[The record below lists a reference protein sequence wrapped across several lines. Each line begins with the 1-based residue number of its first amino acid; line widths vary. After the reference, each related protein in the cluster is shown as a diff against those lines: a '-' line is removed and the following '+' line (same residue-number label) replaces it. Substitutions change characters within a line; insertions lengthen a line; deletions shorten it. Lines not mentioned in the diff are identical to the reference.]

1 MIYIHTSMADT
12 FKFTEPKMDNEED
25 AAFAKAIDVVLSTG
39 KADYPSYVGG
49 LKVAS
54 GMSADVFS
62 PIDRTIIFGTYQEP
76 EEGLVDR
83 AVSVAEDAFAKW
95 SKTGI
100 DERISIF
107 EKIIA
112 KIEQQRFRLAA
123 MVSISVGMDKCCALE
138 EVDTLIFVIKKAR
151 SDLKKDKG
159 KAQGVWAVLSS
170 YNSPL
175 AAPIGYASVA
185 ILAGN
190 TVVMTPSV
198 HSTLPVYYM
207 YGVLKDCGVP
217 DGVLNIITD
226 STGKS
231 SEDLANNLDVVGV
244 VASGSGD
251 RMEDLMF
258 LQADDEL
265 KFINEIKGMNPI
277 LVYKPAN
284 MRSAAKTVLDAAF
297 RFNGQSINSC
307 SKVILVE
314 GQQEEFVKNI
324 LSEANNIKITD
335 PTAPEAYA
343 GPIISDKKGAEF
355 EDMLDSVKGN
365 VIFGGKKVKAP
376 MTENGCYYVP
386 AIVMG
391 LDDEH
396 DLNNMDSALPILSIQ
411 VASDLEDAIDIINCT
426 EYGLS
431 AGIITKDDAASKR
444 FKDEIDAESVFVND
458 RKVPNAASKA
468 ILDNFMD

>member
-1 MIYIHTSMADT
+1 MIYVHRSMADT
-12 FKFTEPKMDNEED
+12 FKFTEPKSENEED

-54 GMSADVFS
+54 GMSANVFS

-76 EEGLVDR
+76 DNGLVDR
-83 AVSVAEDAFAKW
+83 AVTVAEDAFAKW
-95 SKTGI
+95 SKTKV
-100 DERISIF
+100 DDRVAVF
-107 EKIIA
+107 EKVIA

-123 MVSISVGMDKCCALE
+123 MVSVSVGMDKTSALE
-138 EVDTLIFVIKKAR
+138 EVDALISIIKKAC
-151 SDLKKDKG
+151 SDIKKKGG

-185 ILAGN
+185 IIAGN
-190 TVVMTPSV
+190 TVIMTPSV

-207 YGVLKDCGVP
+207 YGVLTECGVP
-217 DGVLNIITD
+217 DGVLNVITD
-226 STGKS
+226 STSKS
-231 SEDLANNLDVVGV
+231 SEDLANNVDVIGV
-244 VASGSGD
+244 VASGSVD
-251 RMEDLMF
+251 KMEDLMF
-258 LQADDEL
+258 LQADDTL
-265 KFINEIKGMNPI
+265 KFVNEIKGMNPI
-277 LVYKPAN
+277 LVYRPAN
-284 MRSAAKTVLDAAF
+284 MKTAARTVLDAAF

-324 LSEANNIKITD
+324 LAEANSIKITD
-335 PTAPEAYA
+335 PTTPDAYA
-343 GPIISDKKGAEF
+343 GPIISDMKAGVF
-355 EDMLDSVKGN
+355 DFVLDSIRGN
-365 VIFGGKKVKAP
+365 VIFGGKRVKGDL
-376 MTENGCYYVP
+376 TENGCYVMP

-411 VASDLEDAIDIINCT
+411 VASDLDDAIDIINCT

-431 AGIITKDDAASKR
+431 AGIITKDDAAAKR
-444 FKDEIDAESVFVND
+444 FKEQVDAESIFIND
-458 RKVPNAASKA
+458 RKVPSAGSKA
-468 ILDNFMD
+468 VIDNFVD

>member
-1 MIYIHTSMADT
+1 MADT
-12 FKFTEPKMDNEED
+12 LKFTEPKLDNEED

-39 KADYPSYVGG
+39 KSDYPSYVGG

-62 PIDRTIIFGTYQEP
+62 PIDNTIIFGTYQEP
-76 EEGLVDR
+76 EEGLVER
-83 AVSVAEDAFAKW
+83 AVSVAKEAFAKW
-95 SKTGI
+95 SKVSV

-107 EKIIA
+107 EKVVV

-123 MVSISVGMDKCCALE
+123 MVSISVGMDKTCALE
-138 EVDTLIFVIKKAR
+138 EVDTLVSVIRNAC
-151 SDLKKDKG
+151 SDLKKKDG
-159 KAQGVWAVLSS
+159 KAQGVWAILSS

-175 AAPIGYASVA
+175 AAPIGYASVS

-207 YGVLKDCGVP
+207 YNVLVECGVP

-226 STGKS
+226 STSKS

-244 VASGSGD
+244 AASGSGEK
-251 RMEDLMF
+251 MEDLMF

-277 LVYKPAN
+277 LVYKPTN
-284 MRSAAKTVLDAAF
+284 MKSAAKAVLDAAF
-297 RFNGQSINSC
+297 RFSGQLISSC

-314 GQQEEFVKNI
+314 GQQQEFVKNI
-324 LSEANNIKITD
+324 LAEANSMKITD
-335 PTAPEAYA
+335 PTTPDAYA
-343 GPIISDKKGAEF
+343 GPVISERKVADFK
-355 EDMLDSVKGN
+355 DMLDSVKSN
-365 VIFGGKKVKAP
+365 VIFGGKRIKDP
-376 MTENGCYYVP
+376 MTENGYYVQP

-411 VASDLEDAIDIINCT
+411 VASNIDDAMDIINCT

-431 AGIITKDDAASKR
+431 AGIITKDEAVSKR
-444 FKDEIDAESVFVND
+444 FMEEADAEYVFVND
-458 RKVPNAASKA
+458 RKVPTAASKA
-468 ILDNFMD
+468 IVDNFMD

>member
-1 MIYIHTSMADT
+1 MADT
-12 FKFTEPKMDNEED
+12 LKFTEPKLDNEED

-39 KADYPSYVGG
+39 KSDYPSYIGG

-62 PIDRTIIFGTYQEP
+62 PIDNTIIFGTYQEP
-76 EEGLVDR
+76 EEGLVER
-83 AVSVAEDAFAKW
+83 AVSVAKEAFAKW
-95 SKTGI
+95 SKVSV

-107 EKIIA
+107 EKVVA

-123 MVSISVGMDKCCALE
+123 MVSISVGMDKTCALE
-138 EVDTLIFVIKKAR
+138 EVDTLVSVIRNAC
-151 SDLKKDKG
+151 SDLKKKDG

-207 YGVLKDCGVP
+207 YNVLVECGVP

-226 STGKS
+226 STSKS

-244 VASGSGD
+244 AASGSGEK
-251 RMEDLMF
+251 MEDLMF

-284 MRSAAKTVLDAAF
+284 MKSAAKAVLDAAF
-297 RFNGQSINSC
+297 RFSGQLISSC

-314 GQQEEFVKNI
+314 GQQQEFVKNI
-324 LSEANNIKITD
+324 LAEANSMKITD
-335 PTAPEAYA
+335 PTTPYAYA
-343 GPIISDKKGAEF
+343 GPVISERKVADFK
-355 EDMLDSVKGN
+355 DMLDSVKSN
-365 VIFGGKKVKAP
+365 VIFGGKRIKDP
-376 MTENGCYYVP
+376 MTENGYYVQP

-411 VASDLEDAIDIINCT
+411 VASDLDDAMDIINCT

-431 AGIITKDDAASKR
+431 AGIITKDEAVSKR
-444 FKDEIDAESVFVND
+444 FVEEADAECVFVND
-458 RKVPNAASKA
+458 RKVPTAASKA
-468 ILDNFMD
+468 IVDNFMD

>member
-1 MIYIHTSMADT
+1 MADT
-12 FKFTEPKMDNEED
+12 LKFTEPKLDNEED

-39 KADYPSYVGG
+39 KSDYPSYIGG

-62 PIDRTIIFGTYQEP
+62 PIDNTIIFGTYQEP
-76 EEGLVDR
+76 EEGLVGR
-83 AVSVAEDAFAKW
+83 AVSVAKEAFAKW
-95 SKTGI
+95 SKVSA

-107 EKIIA
+107 EKVVA

-123 MVSISVGMDKCCALE
+123 MVSISVGMDKTCALE
-138 EVDTLIFVIKKAR
+138 EVDTLVSVIRNAC
-151 SDLKKDKG
+151 SDLKKKDG

-207 YGVLKDCGVP
+207 YNVLVECGVP

-226 STGKS
+226 STSKS
-231 SEDLANNLDVVGV
+231 SEDLANNLDIVGV
-244 VASGSGD
+244 AASGSGEK
-251 RMEDLMF
+251 MEDLMF

-284 MRSAAKTVLDAAF
+284 MKSAAKAVLDAAF
-297 RFNGQSINSC
+297 RFSGQLISSC

-314 GQQEEFVKNI
+314 GQQQEFVKTQRHLMHTQVRSYLRGKLRI
-324 LSEANNIKITD
+324 SKI
-335 PTAPEAYA
+335 
-343 GPIISDKKGAEF
+343 
-355 EDMLDSVKGN
+355 
-365 VIFGGKKVKAP
+365 
-376 MTENGCYYVP
+376 C
-386 AIVMG
+386 
-391 LDDEH
+391 
-396 DLNNMDSALPILSIQ
+396 SI
-411 VASDLEDAIDIINCT
+411 
-426 EYGLS
+426 
-431 AGIITKDDAASKR
+431 
-444 FKDEIDAESVFVND
+444 
-458 RKVPNAASKA
+458 P
-468 ILDNFMD
+468 

>member
-1 MIYIHTSMADT
+1 MADT
-12 FKFTEPKMDNEED
+12 LKFTEPKLDNEED

-39 KADYPSYVGG
+39 KSDYPSYVGG

-62 PIDRTIIFGTYQEP
+62 PIDNTIIFGTYQEP
-76 EEGLVDR
+76 EEGLVER
-83 AVSVAEDAFAKW
+83 AVSVAKEAFAKW
-95 SKTGI
+95 SKVSV

-107 EKIIA
+107 EKVVA

-123 MVSISVGMDKCCALE
+123 MVSISVGMDKTCALE
-138 EVDTLIFVIKKAR
+138 EVDTLASVIRNAC
-151 SDLKKDKG
+151 SDLKKKDG
-159 KAQGVWAVLSS
+159 KVQGVWAVLSS

-207 YGVLKDCGVP
+207 YNVLVECGVP

-226 STGKS
+226 STSKS

-244 VASGSGD
+244 AASGSGEK
-251 RMEDLMF
+251 MEDLMF

-284 MRSAAKTVLDAAF
+284 MKSAAKAVLDAAF
-297 RFNGQSINSC
+297 RFSGQLISSC

-314 GQQEEFVKNI
+314 GQQQEFVKNI
-324 LSEANNIKITD
+324 LAEANSMKITD
-335 PTAPEAYA
+335 PTTPDAYA
-343 GPIISDKKGAEF
+343 GPVISERKVADFK
-355 EDMLDSVKGN
+355 DMLDSVKSN
-365 VIFGGKKVKAP
+365 VIFGGKRIKDP
-376 MTENGCYYVP
+376 MTENGYYVQP

-411 VASDLEDAIDIINCT
+411 VASDLDDAMDIINCT

-431 AGIITKDDAASKR
+431 AGVITKDEAVSKR
-444 FKDEIDAESVFVND
+444 FVEEADAEYVFVND
-458 RKVPNAASKA
+458 RKVPTAASKA
-468 ILDNFMD
+468 IVDNFMD